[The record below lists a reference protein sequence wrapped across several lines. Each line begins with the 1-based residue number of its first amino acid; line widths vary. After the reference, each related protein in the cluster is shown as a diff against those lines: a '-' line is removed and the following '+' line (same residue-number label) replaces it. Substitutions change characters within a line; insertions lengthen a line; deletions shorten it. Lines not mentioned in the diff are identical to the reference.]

1 MRTVEH
7 PRVAHVG
14 TMDRNRKTDG
24 SQEGAGLSVSLH
36 PVAWMHIWSLGD
48 SGFILEGPGR
58 FIDAMSLTTEEKSR
72 IIAWGLDHGLLE
84 ESVVYAVSYHDDE
97 LERAVEFEMPSLEA
111 AEAEAEE
118 YLDATIEPR
127 QSTTATVKLAE
138 LSDHDPR
145 RRGPQHIPTD
155 FQFDLV
161 LNLYAEA
168 ECADIDGVWWNER
181 LDPERHLAPRGVIL
195 PSRIT
200 QWQAIPADFQALC
213 DLQNADAVRNPRSG
227 C

>member
-1 MRTVEH
+1 MKILQH

-14 TMDRNRKTDG
+14 TMDREHKADG

-36 PVAWMHIWSLGD
+36 PVAWMRIWSLGD

-58 FIDAMSLTTEEKSR
+58 FIDAMSLTPEEKSM
-72 IIAWGLDHGLLE
+72 IIEWGMDQGLIE
-84 ESVVYAVSYHDDE
+84 ECTVYAVRYHDDE
-97 LERAVEFEMPSLEA
+97 LERSVEFEMPTMEA

-118 YLDATIEPR
+118 YLDATIKPR
-127 QSTTATVKLAE
+127 QSTAATVKLAE
-138 LSDHDPR
+138 LSDHNPD

-161 LNLYAEA
+161 LNLFAEK

-181 LDPERHLAPRGVIL
+181 LDPERHQAPRGVIL
-195 PSRIT
+195 PSRIG
-200 QWQAIPADFQALC
+200 QWDATPADFAALC
-213 DLQNADAVRNPRSG
+213 GLQNTTSAAGRLR
-227 C
+227 